1 MTLRANDLRD
11 LVKEIFE
18 IDSYSSKMGEDSDV
32 SVLSFEVDIKEAAND
47 LVNFIEKGFGFVLDA
62 DVSPGE
68 LDDGKYKVF
77 VEIQR
82 DSKLPSNIM
91 EIVDGVKK
99 LTGIENLKFRY
110 HRNFDSIDATE
121 DSLNTKIPKT
131 AQEYTVS
138 INENYIRNYK
148 NFFHK
153 TLKENIVMQDN
164 NLIIKKSKNNFIRFE
179 LVDHGPINELTS
191 RITGAIQLES
201 KAVAENLYL
210 IKHLGDYNIHKIGN
224 LHVLESL
231 GYGIA
236 VKLK

>member
-1 MTLRANDLRD
+1 MSLKANDLRD
-11 LVKEIFE
+11 LIKEIFE
-18 IDSYSSKMGEDSDV
+18 IDSYSSKMGEDADV

-82 DSKLPSNIM
+82 DSKLPANIM

-99 LTGIENLKFRY
+99 LTGLENLKFRY
-110 HRNFDSIDATE
+110 HRNFDSIEATE
-121 DSLNTKIPKT
+121 ELLNTKIPKT

-138 INENYIRNYK
+138 ISENYIRNYK

-153 TLKENIVMQDN
+153 TLKEDVVMQDN
-164 NLIIKKSKNNFIRFE
+164 NLVIKKGKNSYIRFE
-179 LVDHGPINELTS
+179 LVDHGPIQELSS
-191 RITGAIQLES
+191 RIPGAIQLES
-201 KAVAENLYL
+201 KAVAENLFL
-210 IKHLGDYNIHKIGN
+210 IKNLGDYNVHKIGN
-224 LHVLESL
+224 FHILESL